1 MTAWLGS
8 ILGVVVVGVI
18 VELLTQNR
26 RMGNFV
32 RSIYS
37 FIVLLVIVSPL
48 PNLLKIEWWQANTD
62 DLINTELVTNLT
74 QSSKQIQITQTLRQ
88 MGYEQALVTVVD
100 NVIYVNL
107 GVTVDATILDE
118 LQTTLGEGVVII

>member
-1 MTAWLGS
+1 
-8 ILGVVVVGVI
+8 
-18 VELLTQNR
+18 
-26 RMGNFV
+26 MGNFV

-48 PNLLKIEWWQANTD
+48 PNLLKIQWWQTNTD

-74 QSSKQIQITQTLRQ
+74 RSSKQSQVIQTLRQ

-100 NVIYVNL
+100 DVIYVNL
-107 GVTVDATILDE
+107 GVTVDATTLTE